1 MAILLKYCR
10 SFSRV
15 KPPVIDVDSVLSD
28 DTADSHDSTVSLI
41 HTAHNISL
49 HNESD
54 HAEQQQTNDKPNQ
67 PPTEQEHKLKTNNM
81 PCRLIAA
88 GSKKPVHEVY
98 NGGLKYAT
106 SEGKVVMEI

>member
-1 MAILLKYCR
+1 MAILLKYAR

-49 HNESD
+49 HDESD
-54 HAEQQQTNDKPNQ
+54 HAKQQQTNDKPNQ
-67 PPTEQEHKLKTNNM
+67 PPTEQ
-81 PCRLIAA
+81 
-88 GSKKPVHEVY
+88 
-98 NGGLKYAT
+98 
-106 SEGKVVMEI
+106 